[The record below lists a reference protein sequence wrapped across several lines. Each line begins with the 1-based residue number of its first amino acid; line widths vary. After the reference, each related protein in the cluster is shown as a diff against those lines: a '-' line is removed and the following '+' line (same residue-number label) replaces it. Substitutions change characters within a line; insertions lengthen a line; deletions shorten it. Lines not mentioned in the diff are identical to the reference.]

1 MLICTRAKRQTR
13 LASPSKWIIAKQ
25 GLASHHLL
33 KCSLAARKRALRSCK
48 NSRNAPSFL
57 KLCWRPVLHHRGRQF
72 TEKSVHCV
80 NMVKFSSCSNHWAL
94 FECYRS
100 VLCISRVSFFFPFFL
115 CVYMCVWLYLMQMR
129 SKSCYFPLHSGHL
142 FSTCCFVSH
151 SFTSLQRKIWAF
163 GVGGAVHKASL
174 LQESHISSAC
184 VASGSL
190 PYKRSSEITHT
201 PSDARLRRLAC
212 CRAAKDVILR
222 RKPE

>member
-1 MLICTRAKRQTR
+1 MLAGRVAYKDAPSVCVLICTRAKRQTR

-72 TEKSVHCV
+72 TEKSFHCV

-100 VLCISRVSFFFPFFL
+100 VRCISRVSFFFV
-115 CVYMCVWLYLMQMR
+115 CVYV
-129 SKSCYFPLHSGHL
+129 
-142 FSTCCFVSH
+142 
-151 SFTSLQRKIWAF
+151 
-163 GVGGAVHKASL
+163 
-174 LQESHISSAC
+174 C
-184 VASGSL
+184 VAIFDANALKVVLLSL
-190 PYKRSSEITHT
+190 AFR
-201 PSDARLRRLAC
+201 PSFFHMLFC
-212 CRAAKDVILR
+212 FPQFHFIAKKNLGVWGGGGCT
-222 RKPE
+222 

>member
-1 MLICTRAKRQTR
+1 MLTWSSFQAAVTTGHCLNATEVFV
-13 LASPSKWIIAKQ
+13 ASVES
-25 GLASHHLL
+25 
-33 KCSLAARKRALRSCK
+33 
-48 NSRNAPSFL
+48 
-57 KLCWRPVLHHRGRQF
+57 
-72 TEKSVHCV
+72 
-80 NMVKFSSCSNHWAL
+80 
-94 FECYRS
+94 
-100 VLCISRVSFFFPFFL
+100 PFF